1 MRFLDSIPRNVG
13 GKVQIVK
20 LRAMEHKV
28 EGSGSGQAG
37 ENLKGK
43 KAEDLTAQSEGS
55 VDGATEGGKS
65 NEKTTNG
72 VDGDGERE

>member
-1 MRFLDSIPRNVG
+1 M
-13 GKVQIVK
+13 QEVK
-20 LRAMEHKV
+20 FRGMEHKV

-43 KAEDLTAQSEGS
+43 KAEDPTAQSEGS
-55 VDGATEGGKS
+55 VDGAIEGKS

-72 VDGDGERE
+72 VNGDGERE